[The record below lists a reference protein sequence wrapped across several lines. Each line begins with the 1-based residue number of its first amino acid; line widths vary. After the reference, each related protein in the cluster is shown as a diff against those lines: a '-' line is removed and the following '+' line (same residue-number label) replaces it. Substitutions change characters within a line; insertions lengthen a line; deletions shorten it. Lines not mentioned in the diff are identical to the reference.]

1 MNQQVGCQGKH
12 TSSGDTSVCSRCCS
26 PWCRGGTC
34 RSQDSYPLAIDLS
47 FCAKMPELSRY
58 GRPYGKFPRA
68 SPTKSLGIRGWTV
81 LARSSREPRALTGKF
96 SWVQGLRGGWRLVM
110 TRRVVA
116 AGALRPQEASPSS
129 HFHSILR

>member
-1 MNQQVGCQGKH
+1 M
-12 TSSGDTSVCSRCCS
+12 TSIELVEKEIKKKEIKKWV
-26 PWCRGGTC
+26 WCELQPFVDIKMR
-34 RSQDSYPLAIDLS
+34 LAYFAD
-47 FCAKMPELSRY
+47 M
-58 GRPYGKFPRA
+58 YGKFPRA